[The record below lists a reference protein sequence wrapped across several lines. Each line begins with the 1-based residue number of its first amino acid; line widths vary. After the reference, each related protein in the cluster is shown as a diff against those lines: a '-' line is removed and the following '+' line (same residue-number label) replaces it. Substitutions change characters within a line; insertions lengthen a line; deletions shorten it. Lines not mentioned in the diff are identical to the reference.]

1 VTKAKTNT
9 PTSRTGWGGYVRNA
23 SIFARITAAVVIA
36 VCAQNLSAT
45 EIRFA
50 DAVIVKKAERKIYL
64 VTGGQVLK
72 SFKISLGWI
81 PDGDKM
87 QEGDFRTPEGRYEL
101 TDRNADSDFFLS
113 IQISYPN
120 RLDQERAAEL
130 GVAPGGQIMIHG
142 QPNRPRYSKAYY
154 GNYDWTNGC
163 IALSNADM
171 MDLWR
176 MTTPKTPIYIV
187 P

>member
-36 VCAQNLSAT
+36 VCVQNLSAA
-45 EIRFA
+45 EIKFA
-50 DAVIVKKAERKIYL
+50 DAVIVKKAERRIYL

-72 SFKISLGWI
+72 SFKISLGLI
-81 PDGDKM
+81 PNGDKM

-101 TDRNADSDFFLS
+101 TERNADSDYFMS

-120 RLDQERAAEL
+120 TCCAVRCIARRSNHDSRSAKQASLFQGLLWQLRLDQRLHRVVEC
-130 GVAPGGQIMIHG
+130 
-142 QPNRPRYSKAYY
+142 RY
-154 GNYDWTNGC
+154 D
-163 IALSNADM
+163 
-171 MDLWR
+171 
-176 MTTPKTPIYIV
+176 
-187 P
+187 